1 MTASAPAAG
10 GWDASAVST
19 IIVAVIALV
28 TAVVTGWLTLRG
40 KREETNADE
49 ARVLGERQEAWM
61 TRMENR
67 LSALEVGNEELREK
81 ALREEEQNQV
91 LRLALRRAIESIRVL
106 VEWATGPRT
115 GPPPVP
121 DLAELE
127 AVLVQTQV
135 PTARLPPN
143 TG

>member
-1 MTASAPAAG
+1 MTPAVPDAG

-40 KREETNADE
+40 KREETLADE

-61 TRMENR
+61 TRMEKR
-67 LSALEVGNEELREK
+67 LRALEVGNEDLREK
-81 ALREEEQNQV
+81 WLHEEEQNQV
-91 LRLALRRAIESIRVL
+91 LRLALRRAIEYLRDVT
-106 VEWATGPRT
+106 EWATGPRT

-127 AVLVQTQV
+127 AVLVQTEV
-135 PTARLPPN
+135 PTARLPPSD
-143 TG
+143 

>member
-1 MTASAPAAG
+1 MNAAAPATG

-19 IIVAVIALV
+19 IIVAFIALV

-61 TRMENR
+61 TRMEKR
-67 LSALEVGNEELREK
+67 LRALEVGNAELREK
-81 ALREEEQNQV
+81 WQREEEQNLE
-91 LRLALRRAIESIRVL
+91 LRLALRRAIAYLRDVA
-106 VEWATGPRT
+106 EWATGPRT

-121 DLAELE
+121 DLAALE
-127 AVLVQTQV
+127 AVLAQTET
-135 PTARLPPN
+135 PTARLPPEE
-143 TG
+143 

>member
-1 MTASAPAAG
+1 MTAAAPDAG

-19 IIVAVIALV
+19 IIVAFIALV
-28 TAVVTGWLTLRG
+28 TAVVTGWLALRG
-40 KREETNADE
+40 KREETNAEE

-67 LSALEVGNEELREK
+67 LKALEVGNEELREK

-91 LRLALRRAIESIRVL
+91 LRLALRRAIEYLRDVT
-106 VEWATGPRT
+106 EWATGPRS
-115 GPPPVP
+115 GPPPMP

-127 AVLVQTQV
+127 AVLVRTEI
-135 PTARLPPN
+135 PTARLPPSD
-143 TG
+143 

>member
-1 MTASAPAAG
+1 MTAAAPSAG
-10 GWDASAVST
+10 GWDASTVST
-19 IIVAVIALV
+19 IIVAFIALV

-40 KREETNADE
+40 KLEETSAEE

-61 TRMENR
+61 TRMEKR
-67 LSALEVGNEELREK
+67 LKALEVGNEELREK

-91 LRLALRRAIESIRVL
+91 LRLALRRAIEYLRDVA
-106 VEWATGPRT
+106 EWTTGPRS

-127 AVLVQTQV
+127 AVLVRAEV
-135 PTARLPPN
+135 PKARLPPSD
-143 TG
+143 

>member
-1 MTASAPAAG
+1 MTAAAPAAG
-10 GWDASAVST
+10 GWDASTVST
-19 IIVAVIALV
+19 IIVAFIALV

-40 KREETNADE
+40 KLEETSAEE

-61 TRMENR
+61 TRMEKR
-67 LSALEVGNEELREK
+67 LKALEVGNEELREK

-91 LRLALRRAIESIRVL
+91 LRLALRRAIEYLRDVA
-106 VEWATGPRT
+106 EWTTGPRS

-127 AVLVQTQV
+127 AVLVRAEI
-135 PTARLPPN
+135 PTARLPPSD
-143 TG
+143 